1 MKQNMTA
8 SIRTQKQKQLL
19 IKMILMMSLSQS
31 IV

>member
-8 SIRTQKQKQLL
+8 SIRTQKQNQLL